1 MAQQTVTFSELTH
14 ALQLDPWWGF
24 CGPESRAT
32 NAERVV
38 AELEKTESPRV
49 QGFLNHWAVQPSK
62 GKDFLHAKLIRLL
75 CVAAHLPAYCDT
87 EEALK
92 PEPQPL
98 DWRPHD
104 YAKRWCEEGTAI
116 RLDEL
121 QATLEAAHLPLPV
134 RFFDQSGFTSL
145 AKALHTWFERPLSEL
160 PLGLRLR
167 VETDFAPLLWDEMNA
182 KQRRKRA
189 QDYDASHAH
198 LRRHVRVGIGGLQ
211 QDDDPNDSNPIEK
224 SNAPGEELSVFRA
237 MEWLAFKDITLKVD
251 PDILMIRVEA
261 RGKRANVPF
270 HALGLTAKNGVRL
283 GAQGKVFLA
292 MARGDY
298 DPTAA
303 GAKPSLRRLAT
314 CLKKAFGINGPPFIK
329 DSPQFSISMPK
340 DRRARKEGERRTIP
354 YDDNR
359 TPGGMD
365 DAAKWLEENYPEF
378 DPTNPTYTHEGG

>member
-167 VETDFAPLLWDEMNA
+167 VETDFAPLPWDQMVVG
-182 KQRRKRA
+182 QRRKGA
-189 QDYDASHAH
+189 QDYDTRHAH
-198 LRRHVRVGIGGLQ
+198 LRKYERVGLGGLP
-211 QDDDPNDSNPIEK
+211 QDGDQKDSNTVGE
-224 SNAPGEELSVFRA
+224 SGAPGKALAVFRA
-237 MEWLAFKDITLKVD
+237 MDGLRFKEIALKFD
-251 PDILMIRVEA
+251 PDNLMIRVEA
-261 RGKRANVPF
+261 REKFTSVPL
-270 HALGLTAKNGVRL
+270 HTLGLTHSNRIHLTV
-283 GAQGKVFLA
+283 QGEVFKA
-292 MARGDY
+292 IARKEY
-298 DPTAA
+298 DPTDKTARRRI
-303 GAKPSLRRLAT
+303 RRLAKH
-314 CLKKAFGINGPPFIK
+314 LKEAFCIKDPPFVKGI
-329 DSPQFSISMPK
+329 PQFSISIPK
-340 DRRARKEGERRTIP
+340 DRRARMRIP
-354 YDDNR
+354 DQ
-359 TPGGMD
+359 
-365 DAAKWLEENYPEF
+365 AC
-378 DPTNPTYTHEGG
+378 H